1 MTEKLDLEA
10 IRREID
16 EADSNLINAFE
27 RRLQAVLRVAEYKKQ
42 NNLPVRDRARELK
55 VIEKAQG
62 KLRNKN
68 YAPAVAG
75 LMEEIMAIARK
86 MEEQQ
91 ISAEPV
97 ETVPLEVGCFGVE
110 GSYSHKAME
119 EYFAGKN
126 INRHYYSVFEDV
138 VKAVKNGE
146 IRLVYLMNDAV
157 ESFLVFGNARMTGV
171 YKPDYEGEIL
181 ADLSR
186 QGREYILVVHQ
197 DDSVVTLFFE
207 TLSLEKHLYDYS
219 RIGHFWVEGYEYLRQ
234 LEYRLAILRD
244 KYDYIGGD
252 SCNAL
257 EEKLSALVEFPPLN
271 YCCYPAVPEK
281 YIVPRENPWIPSEKA
296 FEVMGEIARQAG
308 DRTFVRWLEIYRKL
322 PFKWVARKLAGMLH
336 RTKHIQV
343 TMCLSEKLR
352 EASSGYGN
360 RSFGKEADEELR
372 VLTEK
377 ARTKQAELNE
387 QGMGSEVLREEPFT
401 IARDSLGFKVY
412 LMKWNKGRKDCTV
425 EIEEI

>member
-1 MTEKLDLEA
+1 MNTGNNTAGKTAPERYVSEK
-10 IRREID
+10 
-16 EADSNLINAFE
+16 AFE
-27 RRLQAVLRVAEYKKQ
+27 ELPDAFQKLAELLGEDQFELVAV
-42 NNLPVRDRARELK
+42 N
-55 VIEKAQG
+55 EKDSQDI
-62 KLRNKN
+62 
-68 YAPAVAG
+68 YV
-75 LMEEIMAIARK
+75 
-86 MEEQQ
+86 Q
-91 ISAEPV
+91 
-97 ETVPLEVGCFGVE
+97 
-110 GSYSHKAME
+110 
-119 EYFAGKN
+119 
-126 INRHYYSVFEDV
+126 D
-138 VKAVKNGE
+138 GE

-207 TLSLEKHLYDYS
+207 TLTLEKHLYDYS

-322 PFKWVARKLAGMLH
+322 PFKWVARNLAGMLH

-377 ARTKQAELNE
+377 ARTKQAELKE

>member
-1 MTEKLDLEA
+1 MNTGNNTAGKTAPERYVSEKAFEELPDAFQKLAELLGEDQFELVAVNDEKDPQDQKAGSESAFSEA
-10 IRREID
+10 IAEKSDDNMYRV
-16 EADSNLINAFE
+16 DS
-27 RRLQAVLRVAEYKKQ
+27 Y
-42 NNLPVRDRARELK
+42 
-55 VIEKAQG
+55 
-62 KLRNKN
+62 
-68 YAPAVAG
+68 
-75 LMEEIMAIARK
+75 
-86 MEEQQ
+86 
-91 ISAEPV
+91 
-97 ETVPLEVGCFGVE
+97 
-110 GSYSHKAME
+110 
-119 EYFAGKN
+119 
-126 INRHYYSVFEDV
+126 
-138 VKAVKNGE
+138 VKNGE

-207 TLSLEKHLYDYS
+207 TLSLEKYLYDYS
-219 RIGHFWVEGYEYLRQ
+219 RIGHFWIEGYEYLRQ

-257 EEKLSALVEFPPLN
+257 A
-271 YCCYPAVPEK
+271 EK

-296 FEVMGEIARQAG
+296 IEVMGEIARQAG

-352 EASSGYGN
+352 EASSGYGD
-360 RSFGKEADEELR
+360 RSFGKEADEEIK

-377 ARTKQAELNE
+377 ASAKQAELKE
-387 QGMGSEVLREEPFT
+387 QGIGSEVFREEPFT

>member
-1 MTEKLDLEA
+1 MNTGNNTAGKTAPERYVSEK
-10 IRREID
+10 
-16 EADSNLINAFE
+16 AFE
-27 RRLQAVLRVAEYKKQ
+27 ELPDAFQKLAELLGEDQFELVAVSEKGSQDIY
-42 NNLPVRDRARELK
+42 VR
-55 VIEKAQG
+55 
-62 KLRNKN
+62 
-68 YAPAVAG
+68 
-75 LMEEIMAIARK
+75 
-86 MEEQQ
+86 
-91 ISAEPV
+91 
-97 ETVPLEVGCFGVE
+97 
-110 GSYSHKAME
+110 
-119 EYFAGKN
+119 
-126 INRHYYSVFEDV
+126 
-138 VKAVKNGE
+138 NGE

-207 TLSLEKHLYDYS
+207 TLTLEKHLYDYS
-219 RIGHFWVEGYEYLRQ
+219 QIGHFWVKGYEYLRQ

-281 YIVPRENPWIPSEKA
+281 YIVPREDPWIPSERA
-296 FEVMGEIARQAG
+296 VSVMEEIAHEAG
-308 DRTFVRWLEIYRKL
+308 DRTFVRWLGIYRRF
-322 PFKWVARKLAGMLH
+322 PFKWVARKLSGMLH
-336 RTKHIQV
+336 CTKHIQV
-343 TMCLSEKLR
+343 TMCLSGKLQ
-352 EASSGYGN
+352 EASAGYGD
-360 RSFGKEADEELR
+360 RSFGKEADEQLK
-372 VLTEK
+372 VLVEK
-377 ARTKQAELNE
+377 ARGKQAELKK
-387 QGMGSEVLREEPFT
+387 QGTESEVLREEPFT